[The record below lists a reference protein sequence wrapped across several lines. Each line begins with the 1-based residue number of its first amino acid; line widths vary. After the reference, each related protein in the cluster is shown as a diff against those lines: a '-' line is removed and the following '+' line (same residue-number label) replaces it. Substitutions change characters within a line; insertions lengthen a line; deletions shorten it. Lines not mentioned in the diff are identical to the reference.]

1 METAL
6 ANAVVENTRGFQG
19 LCVPP
24 FLKRGGF
31 VFFAADN
38 TDFAE
43 DTPDGKGTTHG
54 TIIAVY
60 QKDAPSGEP
69 IAEPLAIGEAKNL
82 TVTPYHVDI
91 LHCDKPKPQ
100 HAKRTEQFAI
110 SKGIPLSYQ
119 LTQLGWFVTNA
130 LSRMKPGKSSS
141 KIPGWAGYNSL
152 LSESRPLTK
161 VGALPLLPEVVHE
174 WFTLLTVLMQASQ
187 LRRLAVGDDHP
198 TIITFD
204 MALYEKVL
212 QLLDARPQLKKI
224 IVPRLGEL
232 HAIMAAMRGL
242 GSSIENSGID
252 DAWIEADVFGA
263 STTRQILKVTH
274 YKRALLAHIYTS
286 TALYEMVFELF
297 FEDKPEQKCATVIAA
312 EEVEAACSEAE
323 VTDGLLSTLA
333 GFVCAAYAP
342 KGITIKMIP
351 ELRWHLFTKHMAES
365 DKLPPTIGALK
376 QHILRVHI
384 QARVWGQAAIA
395 HQDAQLDPLENGYFK
410 DADGG

>member
-24 FLKRGGF
+24 FLERGGF

-161 VGALPLLPEVVHE
+161 VGASPLLPEVVHE
-174 WFTLLTVLMQASQ
+174 WSTLLTVLMQASQ
-187 LRRLAVGDDHP
+187 LRRLAVGEDHP
-198 TIITFD
+198 TIITVD

-297 FEDKPEQKCATVIAA
+297 FEDKPELKCATVIAA

-365 DKLPPTIGALK
+365 D
-376 QHILRVHI
+376 
-384 QARVWGQAAIA
+384 
-395 HQDAQLDPLENGYFK
+395 
-410 DADGG
+410 